1 MDKITSVDY
10 HITQTKYPIYRISE
24 WDKYQQYK
32 KTSKRYV
39 RQMPWFKFHARELVH
54 QSRFMTLY
62 ADKFRFLVLLMCYA
76 SLDDGYLVFEEL
88 LYQFRGDLDEDK
100 LKNNLEFLENKRFI
114 NQVNSA
120 EFIDSRSYG
129 WHRNN
134 TNESISDN
142 RRYKGNEI
150 GDAIGDLI
158 NKNSLKKVQFLYWT
172 ILNHELL

>member
-1 MDKITSVDY
+1 MIMDKITSVDY

-54 QSRFMTLY
+54 QSRFMTLD

-100 LKNNLEFLENKRFI
+100 LKNNLEFLEKKRFI
-114 NQVNSA
+114 NQVNSS

-134 TNESISDN
+134 TNESKPEDRS
-142 RRYKGNEI
+142 YKHDDFEQV
-150 GDAIGDLI
+150 I
-158 NKNSLKKVQFLYWT
+158 N
-172 ILNHELL
+172 

>member
-1 MDKITSVDY
+1 MKENLTVDY

-39 RQMPWFKFHARELVH
+39 RQMPWFKFHSRELL
-54 QSRFMTLY
+54 QQRRFVMLD
-62 ADKFRFLVLLMCYA
+62 AENFKFLVLIMCHA
-76 SLDDGYLVFEEL
+76 SQDDGYLVFEDL
-88 LYQFRGDLDEDK
+88 VFQFRGILDEDQ
-100 LKNNLEFLENKRFI
+100 LKINLEFLVENKFI
-114 NQVNSA
+114 YEVNSS

-134 TNESISDN
+134 NNNNESTSNN

-150 GDAIGDLI
+150 ADVIGDMI
-158 NKNSLKKVQFLYWT
+158 YKNDS
-172 ILNHELL
+172 